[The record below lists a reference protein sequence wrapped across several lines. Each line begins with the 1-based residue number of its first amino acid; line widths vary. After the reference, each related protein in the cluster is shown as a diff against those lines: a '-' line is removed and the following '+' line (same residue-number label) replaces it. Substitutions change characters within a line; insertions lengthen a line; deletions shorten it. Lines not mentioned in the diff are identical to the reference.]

1 MVSKMDSSFPTRETF
16 VHVIEPPFAVEYNGE
31 WLAVGI
37 DNRLGLV
44 VQFRDDPSVLRW
56 LGQVV
61 KFMPRATYLSP
72 VGFESELAE
81 RGLAGVEW
89 RIGSDF
95 SGS

>member
-1 MVSKMDSSFPTRETF
+1 MANKMDSTFPTRETF
-16 VHVIEPPFAVEYNGE
+16 VHVIEPPFPVEYNGE

-37 DNRLGLV
+37 DNRFGLV
-44 VQFRDDPSVLRW
+44 VQFHDDSSVLRW

-61 KFMPRATYLSP
+61 KFVPQATYLSP
-72 VGFESELAE
+72 VGFESALAE

-89 RIGSDF
+89 RIGSEF